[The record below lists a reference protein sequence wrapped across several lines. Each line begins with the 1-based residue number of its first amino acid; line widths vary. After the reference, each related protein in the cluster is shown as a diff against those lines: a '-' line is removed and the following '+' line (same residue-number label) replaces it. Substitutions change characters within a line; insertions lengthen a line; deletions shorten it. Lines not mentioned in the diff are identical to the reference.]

1 MVSARRGSV
10 QVWFESKRKV
20 DGPGMPDEE
29 LASYYEEIK
38 DCQRCELGS
47 TRTNIVF
54 GIGNPHANLLFVG
67 EAPGKNEDLSGKP
80 FVGAAGKLLDYLLST
95 IGLTRE
101 DVFIAN
107 VLKCRPPGNRDPK
120 VEEIKTCRPFLERQ
134 IELISPKVI
143 CTLGNFATKLLL
155 DTGDGI
161 TGLHG
166 KRIDVDGRLIIPSY
180 HPAAALYNPSLQKK
194 LEEDFQTLSSA
205 ISEMGEQDR
214 GSIAQGS
221 KESLF

>member
-1 MVSARRGSV
+1 M
-10 QVWFESKRKV
+10 SKN
-20 DGPGMPDEE
+20 E

-38 DCQRCELGS
+38 DCQRCELAG
-47 TRTNIVF
+47 TRTNVVF
-54 GIGNPHANLLFVG
+54 GAGNPSADLLFVG

-80 FVGAAGKLLDYLLST
+80 FVGAAGKLLQYLLST
-95 IGLTRE
+95 IGLTRD

-120 VEEIKTCRPFLERQ
+120 VEEIKTCRPYLDRQ
-134 IELISPKVI
+134 IELLDPKVI

-166 KRIDVDGRLIIPSY
+166 KRIEVDGRLVIPSF
-180 HPAAALYNPSLQKK
+180 HPAAALYTPSLQDK
-194 LEEDFQTLSSA
+194 LEEDFKILSVA
-205 ISEMGEQDR
+205 IAEVPEQGEEPSGR
-214 GSIAQGS
+214 AS
-221 KESLF
+221 SLDLF